1 MSMNMTIK
9 REFKPEE
16 PIYFYRCLTSRSI
29 IEMNE
34 RTTLKM
40 ESNLMDLNEKFS
52 STKDKKY
59 EI

>member
-9 REFKPEE
+9 REFKLEE
-16 PIYFYRCLTSRSI
+16 PIYFYWYLTSRSI

-52 STKDKKY
+52 STKDQK
-59 EI
+59 

>member
-1 MSMNMTIK
+1 MSMNMTTK

-16 PIYFYRCLTSRSI
+16 PIYFYHCLTSWLI
-29 IEMNE
+29 IDMKE

-40 ESNLMDLNEKFS
+40 ESNLMDLNKKFS
-52 STKDKKY
+52 STKDQN

>member
-9 REFKPEE
+9 REFKLEE
-16 PIYFYRCLTSRSI
+16 PIYFYWYLTFRSI

-40 ESNLMDLNEKFS
+40 ESNLMDLNEKLS
-52 STKDKKY
+52 STKDKK
-59 EI
+59 I